1 MRSCCSTPRTVVA
14 GGHSATSAQAP
25 CRSTRRSNASATIHI
40 SWNCARHSG
49 EPPQRID
56 AKSEGLP
63 WKLQLSYPDFR
74 NSDGPAQD
82 VHPLWMTGQ
91 REITAGWPFSRHGG
105 YPGQAGGAGSRSS
118 YAPCGTDSDKPRT
131 PSLRPMGTTETALV
145 VLNSG

>member
-49 EPPQRID
+49 EPPQRVD

-63 WKLQLSYPDFR
+63 WKLQPVIHLVLCRAERPRSLAAEPPVTRRADIAADR
-74 NSDGPAQD
+74 Q
-82 VHPLWMTGQ
+82 GQ
-91 REITAGWPFSRHGG
+91 TVEGVPVLR
-105 YPGQAGGAGSRSS
+105 RSEQRRQLYS
-118 YAPCGTDSDKPRT
+118 
-131 PSLRPMGTTETALV
+131 
-145 VLNSG
+145 